1 MSATGSIK
9 TKLVVLS
16 LAGIMGMVVML
27 MVSLISERSNLV
39 QDRKEGLR
47 QTVETAHG
55 VITHFQSLEQQGL
68 MTTEAAKTAAK
79 AAIGKLRYN
88 GQDYFWINDMTPR
101 MVMHPTKPEMN
112 GQLLNDVK
120 DPSGVAVFNEMT
132 ALVRQGGSGFLEYQ
146 WPRPGSDSAQPKL
159 SYVKGFSTWGWVVG
173 SGVYVDDI
181 NATFAR
187 RAIQSSL
194 LVLVIGGATLF
205 FALTVAKRILR
216 PVRDL
221 EQAMAH
227 IAHTQDLTRKLEV
240 NGNDEIA
247 RMGSAFNEMIGNF
260 RTVVRKMTNSAEM
273 VHQSVT
279 ALSRISTTVAD
290 SSAQQSK
297 SALATSS
304 AVSQMSSSIALV
316 ADHAKNTDSTALE
329 AESLSSTG
337 ASVVTQ
343 AVQDMNQIADS
354 VQRSSAFIST
364 LGQQSEQISSIVQ
377 VIKDISDQTNLLA
390 LNAAIEA
397 ARAGEQGRGFA
408 VVADE
413 VRKLA
418 ERTGKATEEISA
430 KIQCIQVETQQA
442 ITSMEEGVQRVRG
455 GVETAEQARDSMEKI
470 RQGADLVRSSVRDIS
485 QALQEQNAASALMA
499 ENIVHISHSASKNS
513 NQVREMAD
521 NAEVLQ
527 QLANELRSTAKLFH
541 A

>member
-79 AAIGKLRYN
+79 TAIGKLRYN

-499 ENIVHISHSASKNS
+499 ENIVHISHSASENS